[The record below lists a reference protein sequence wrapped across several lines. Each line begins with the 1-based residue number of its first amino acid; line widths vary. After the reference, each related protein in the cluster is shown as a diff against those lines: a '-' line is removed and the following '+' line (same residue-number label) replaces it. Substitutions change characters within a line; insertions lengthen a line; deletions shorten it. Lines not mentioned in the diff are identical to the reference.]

1 LSPDIITILKAAVLG
16 VIEGITEFLP
26 VSSTG
31 HLIVADRILHL
42 SSDTRFVTG
51 FEVVVQF
58 GAILAIVALF
68 WRRAWP
74 WASPAAERPRVWA
87 LWLRIVVG
95 VLPAVVAGFLLE
107 DVITGRLFNTTV
119 VAVALVVY
127 GAALILVELAL
138 RRSGRGGTTTDPA
151 ALPLVAA
158 LAIGLF
164 QCLAL
169 VPGTSRAAATIL
181 GGMIL
186 GLSRG
191 AAAEF
196 SFFLAVPLM
205 AGATLLTV
213 VRHGLDFTAGE
224 WAAVGV
230 GFVVSFAAALV
241 VVRAFV
247 GYLRQRGFIPFGIY
261 RIVLGV
267 LVLLVFAGK

>member
-1 LSPDIITILKAAVLG
+1 LNPDIVTILKAAVLG
-16 VIEGITEFLP
+16 VVEGITEFLP

-31 HLIVADRILHL
+31 HLIVAERILHL
-42 SSDTRFVTG
+42 SGDARFVTG
-51 FEVVVQF
+51 FEVVIQL

-74 WASPAAERPRVWA
+74 WASPAAQRGVVWA

-95 VLPAVVAGFLLE
+95 VVPAVVAGFLLE
-107 DVITGRLFNTTV
+107 DVITERLFNTTV
-119 VAVALVVY
+119 VAIALVFY
-127 GAALILVELAL
+127 GAALIVAELAL
-138 RRSGRGGTTTDPA
+138 RRRGRAATTDPA
-151 ALPLVAA
+151 ALPLAA
-158 LAIGLF
+158 AFAIGLF

-181 GGMIL
+181 GGMVVGL
-186 GLSRG
+186 GRG

-205 AGATLLTV
+205 AGATLLTL
-213 VRHGLDFTAGE
+213 VRHGLGFTAAE

-230 GFVVSFAAALV
+230 GFVVSFAAALF

-247 GYLRQRGFIPFGIY
+247 AYLRERGFVPFGIY
-261 RIVLGV
+261 RIALG
-267 LVLLVFAGK
+267 LIVLLVFAGR